1 MILEMPRRH
10 YAHLGVHC
18 LGTKIQPQYSIEN
31 VVLIFLLVSLLS
43 GLTEY
48 GILLGLSRYWEQ
60 KNDDD
65 QVQIYINSKNLKST
79 ISHMAFK
86 VDMITLMISLTYYV
100 IFFVCYWLVLYV

>member
-1 MILEMPRRH
+1 MRDAKWRR
-10 YAHLGVHC
+10 APNLFFR
-18 LGTKIQPQYSIEN
+18 TKIQPQYSIEN
-31 VVLIFLLVSLLS
+31 VVLIFLLASLLS

-79 ISHMAFK
+79 ISYMAFK